1 MSRIIEKIAAML
13 GGYGNGKL
21 LERKKG
27 RQGKKV
33 RIKDLVSI
41 SDEARKRLNA
51 GGNETGLPHADET
64 QYINVNR
71 SGD

>member
-1 MSRIIEKIAAML
+1 MFGIIEQIAAIL
-13 GGYGNGKL
+13 SGYGNGKL

-27 RQGKKV
+27 KQGKREKV
-33 RIKDLVSI
+33 KDLVCI

-51 GGNETGLPHADET
+51 AGNETGLPHADET
-64 QYINVNR
+64 LYINVNR

>member
-1 MSRIIEKIAAML
+1 MSRIIQNIVAIL

-27 RQGKKV
+27 KQGKRVKV
-33 RIKDLVSI
+33 KDLVCI

-51 GGNETGLPHADET
+51 VGNELDLPHADGT
-64 QYINVNR
+64 LYDVNR

>member
-1 MSRIIEKIAAML
+1 MSRIIQNIAAIL

-27 RQGKKV
+27 KQGKKV
-33 RIKDLVSI
+33 KVKDLVCI
-41 SDEARKRLNA
+41 SDEARKRLDA
-51 GGNETGLPHADET
+51 VGNEIVPHGDET
-64 QYINVNR
+64 LYDVNR

>member
-1 MSRIIEKIAAML
+1 MSQLIEKIEAIL

-27 RQGKKV
+27 SQGKKV
-33 RIKDLVSI
+33 KVKDLVSI

-51 GGNETGLPHADET
+51 DGNEIDLPQADGT
-64 QYINVNR
+64 LYDVTR
-71 SGD
+71 SGDR

>member
-1 MSRIIEKIAAML
+1 MSRIIQNIAAIL

-27 RQGKKV
+27 KQGKKV
-33 RIKDLVSI
+33 NVKDLVCI

-51 GGNETGLPHADET
+51 GGNELDLPHGDVT
-64 QYINVNR
+64 LYDVNR

>member
-1 MSRIIEKIAAML
+1 MFGIIEQIAAIL
-13 GGYGNGKL
+13 SGYGNGKL
-21 LERKKG
+21 LERRKG
-27 RQGKKV
+27 KQGKREKV
-33 RIKDLVSI
+33 KDLVCI

-64 QYINVNR
+64 LYINVNR

>member
-1 MSRIIEKIAAML
+1 MSRIIQKIAAIL

-33 RIKDLVSI
+33 KVKDLVCI

-51 GGNETGLPHADET
+51 CGNGIDLAHADET
-64 QYINVNR
+64 LYDVTR